1 MLSIPIGGGFIIG
14 FVLGII
20 GGLVGVEWPKPLKET
35 FAGKCLRALKLDSS
49 LFKAVSNESKSL
61 SQAAWLLIAVNVL
74 SGLGFGIYNLT
85 LTKTNNSFD
94 AVFNVLLLGQ
104 VTFDISIFTYPLIYA
119 GIAIMKWLIL
129 SLLIYVVGAK
139 LLGSKREFNAVAP
152 AVAFAYVP
160 VALQAFLPW
169 IFSNQSVQ
177 WGLIMF
183 LVTNVWMIFALVI
196 GVRQSLEISEGRAIG
211 LVMFCGGI
219 YWIIDYLWIVPSL
232 EIPGVWF
239 ILKPATF
246 VLLLF
251 SIGTVLAALMGAFT
265 RRKI

>member
-1 MLSIPIGGGFIIG
+1 MDRLHRFTYRVKFVSCVLSHATIQHDELKRHFFQHDFFKSYII
-14 FVLGII
+14 LGTYQPRHPRLCRKFMA
-20 GGLVGVEWPKPLKET
+20 GLVGVEWPKPLKET

-139 LLGSKREFNAVAP
+139 LLGIKREFNEVAP
-152 AVAFAYVP
+152 AVAFAYV
-160 VALQAFLPW
+160 
-169 IFSNQSVQ
+169 
-177 WGLIMF
+177 
-183 LVTNVWMIFALVI
+183 T
-196 GVRQSLEISEGRAIG
+196 
-211 LVMFCGGI
+211 
-219 YWIIDYLWIVPSL
+219 
-232 EIPGVWF
+232 
-239 ILKPATF
+239 
-246 VLLLF
+246 
-251 SIGTVLAALMGAFT
+251 
-265 RRKI
+265 